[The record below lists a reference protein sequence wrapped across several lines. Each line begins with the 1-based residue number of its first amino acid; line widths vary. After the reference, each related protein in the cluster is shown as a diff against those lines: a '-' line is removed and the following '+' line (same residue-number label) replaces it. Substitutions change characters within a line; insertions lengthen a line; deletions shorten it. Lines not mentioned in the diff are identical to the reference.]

1 MDNKN
6 KNEKIRNDKDFIDV
20 SNSLNR
26 PNSQLNND
34 DIMEPHS
41 YGYTG
46 RIGRQVTVNVQ
57 PIRNNKFNKVIIPYS
72 FEEKRYMINNKEI
85 EFYNNRNYLLNTL
98 RNFNSNDSF
107 DIEKKYK
114 PRFFQNLCLNVP
126 FFLICAI
133 FFYIAIAFITLFSF
147 NILVMFTFGTM
158 FYMGYNYL
166 DKRKFILL
174 ENFKI
179 KEIHKIL
186 DEENESD
193 FCVDHKLKWVLG
205 QSGYWLEVQKLIE

>member
-1 MDNKN
+1 MNNKN

-26 PNSQLNND
+26 PNSQLNSE

-85 EFYNNRNYLLNTL
+85 EFYNNRGYLLNTL

-107 DIEKKYK
+107 DIEKNFN
-114 PRFFQNLCLNVP
+114 PRFFQKLSLYVP
-126 FFLICAI
+126 FFLICFI
-133 FFYIAIAFITLFSF
+133 VLYIAIAVTTLFSF
-147 NILVMFTFGTM
+147 NLVVIFTLVTWLIK
-158 FYMGYNYL
+158 GYNFL
-166 DKRKFILL
+166 QMFKFILL
-174 ENFKI
+174 EKFKI

-186 DEENESD
+186 DDENESE
-193 FCVDHKLKWVLG
+193 FCVNNKLKWVLG